1 MNLLY
6 TLFKIGYDEDGYDKH
21 GYNRDGYN
29 RQGFNIEGYDKN
41 GYNKF
46 GYDKDGFNRQG
57 FNAKGI
63 DKDGYDTEGY
73 HMITGYDRNGFDRQG
88 FDMNGYNAA
97 GYDRSGYNIDGYDKD
112 GFDRN
117 GFNAK
122 GIDKDGYD
130 IEGYHV
136 LTGYNR
142 DGFNRKG
149 YNAAGYD
156 RSGYNVDGYDKDGF
170 DRNGFNAKGID
181 KDGYDI
187 EGYHVETG
195 YNRNGFNRKGF
206 NKFGF
211 DRFGYDEEGYDC
223 NGFDKYGYN
232 KSGYDHDGFDKYG
245 FDKSGFNKKGFDKD
259 GNNRHNLVVGQELY
273 HSIFGKGIF
282 RGFESD
288 GCYISVDFQ
297 TEGIK
302 LFQYPNGIGEFL
314 FIEKPHKIKQRD
326 KFLSNEENR
335 KEDEFE
341 RAHFDKICAIIDV
354 PLKRAQNEY
363 DLSKYAFNDFSD
375 SYNPRAFSDWQH
387 SNVSLEYYQNL
398 RREPFFARID
408 YKNKTGLYIGK
419 HEIKDEVVDW
429 ADPICNL
436 YYEYQIYIGN
446 QEYDL
451 SLVRNFDIITGRYY
465 GFTDAYSKHIIKDTS
480 ESESGNIITDPMLL
494 MIINANK
501 EEKKVHDIISTIQ
514 ANQYKIITSDPSTN
528 LLVLGCAGS
537 GKTMILFHRL
547 RYILRNNKSFDIKN
561 VYLISPTGLLNSES
575 NDLTSTLQIQN
586 ANRLSTVQFHKRI
599 IELYYKKYEIFED
612 LSDKNIMPNV
622 HLSASFIKTQYSQQN
637 ISKLISVLHS
647 ILNDENEKVRFIEK
661 EKDRLVKMVSAFTKT
676 HYNNLSEVT
685 SQKDPYYSF
694 LELYDNSV
702 SDLKSISKENI
713 IAMISHMKKMNTNKK
728 YRITVLELLLSLNLF
743 WGSTKRTKKGD
754 IYINEDC
761 LKSVFKLFEQTNWN
775 GGKKGSKDY
784 ILGHYNPIDF
794 YREYSKIIDQ
804 LNRLYDFEN
813 NIKYAYLFDL
823 IKSIIDN
830 EKKANGIS
838 LSHLYEYELFIHLCM
853 CHDTFGALSTNQYMT
868 FIDEFQDFSNTELMI
883 YKKIFPNGIFNFY
896 GDFNQCI
903 NAKGTHSIESL
914 ECVDSTWGNFE
925 ISENYR
931 NAYDITQYVNNKFN
945 MNMMP
950 IGIKGNVFT
959 EKFSIDAFKLSIED
973 DRIACIVKDNNPITI
988 EFAKHEKFNII
999 TDSDNSIIRGKINV
1013 VPVSLVKGLEF
1024 ERVYVIPEGMSRN
1037 EEYVAYT
1044 RALNEL
1050 YIIE

>member
-1 MNLLY
+1 M
-6 TLFKIGYDEDGYDKH
+6 
-21 GYNRDGYN
+21 
-29 RQGFNIEGYDKN
+29 
-41 GYNKF
+41 
-46 GYDKDGFNRQG
+46 
-57 FNAKGI
+57 
-63 DKDGYDTEGY
+63 
-73 HMITGYDRNGFDRQG
+73 
-88 FDMNGYNAA
+88 
-97 GYDRSGYNIDGYDKD
+97 
-112 GFDRN
+112 
-117 GFNAK
+117 
-122 GIDKDGYD
+122 
-130 IEGYHV
+130 
-136 LTGYNR
+136 
-142 DGFNRKG
+142 
-149 YNAAGYD
+149 
-156 RSGYNVDGYDKDGF
+156 
-170 DRNGFNAKGID
+170 
-181 KDGYDI
+181 
-187 EGYHVETG
+187 
-195 YNRNGFNRKGF
+195 
-206 NKFGF
+206 
-211 DRFGYDEEGYDC
+211 
-223 NGFDKYGYN
+223 
-232 KSGYDHDGFDKYG
+232 
-245 FDKSGFNKKGFDKD
+245 
-259 GNNRHNLVVGQELY
+259 
-273 HSIFGKGIF
+273 
-282 RGFESD
+282 
-288 GCYISVDFQ
+288 
-297 TEGIK
+297 
-302 LFQYPNGIGEFL
+302 
-314 FIEKPHKIKQRD
+314 
-326 KFLSNEENR
+326 
-335 KEDEFE
+335 
-341 RAHFDKICAIIDV
+341 
-354 PLKRAQNEY
+354 
-363 DLSKYAFNDFSD
+363 
-375 SYNPRAFSDWQH
+375 
-387 SNVSLEYYQNL
+387 
-398 RREPFFARID
+398 
-408 YKNKTGLYIGK
+408 
-419 HEIKDEVVDW
+419 
-429 ADPICNL
+429 
-436 YYEYQIYIGN
+436 
-446 QEYDL
+446 
-451 SLVRNFDIITGRYY
+451 
-465 GFTDAYSKHIIKDTS
+465 
-480 ESESGNIITDPMLL
+480 
-494 MIINANK
+494 
-501 EEKKVHDIISTIQ
+501 
-514 ANQYKIITSDPSTN
+514 
-528 LLVLGCAGS
+528 
-537 GKTMILFHRL
+537 
-547 RYILRNNKSFDIKN
+547 
-561 VYLISPTGLLNSES
+561 
-575 NDLTSTLQIQN
+575 
-586 ANRLSTVQFHKRI
+586 
-599 IELYYKKYEIFED
+599 
-612 LSDKNIMPNV
+612 SDKNIMPNV

-702 SDLKSISKENI
+702 SELKSISKENI

-743 WGSTKRTKKGD
+743 WGSTKRTKNKGD

-914 ECVDSTWGNFE
+914 KCVDSTWGNFE